1 MADTWAVKKK
11 PEDDELSYEEIVARQ
26 QATKQVA
33 PQAEEL
39 SYEELVARAQPKKP
53 TGKMDTLAKRTAQ
66 LTTGLDLGGFNVGA
80 EAAAGV
86 ASTID
91 AGGHFLGILDGKPK
105 GYRDYLDIADK
116 NADEY
121 NDRRQLASDD
131 EASIPWDDTGNL
143 ASNAIGVGVG
153 AVPYGML
160 FKGGN
165 IVAQGMN
172 RIAGNLLP
180 KHVIP
185 IMEQG
190 KNAALRVAPKW
201 FETGVGLV
209 TGGALANKANE
220 IGAVRLD
227 DEERQVADAANASKI
242 PGSALAASTPPL
254 PTFGLDKAARPFLE
268 TMVVGGAEGL
278 GGGIFGQALGRAGR
292 FAGEHLTPSAI
303 KSAART
309 IARQIYEAG
318 HTVDDIATSHADNL
332 KIDPKATLDAAGP
345 QGSEF
350 LQRTAATAA
359 RGGGGPLEE
368 FTQLTRARQAVH
380 SREVAA
386 ASEKAFGGKGG
397 SYKVTADELSAQ
409 QFEKAKPAYDAANAV
424 EQKLSPVLTEIVN
437 RPSIKPIFEQALQ
450 RAMDSGKPESAFI
463 TRDANG
469 TIVKFGTELL
479 NITKKRLDAAASM
492 AYKAGD
498 GDTGGYFKAMKDQ
511 LVAEADRLNPLYKEA
526 RKVWAGDEE
535 ILTALEVGKKLFNPK
550 THPDEVVAAMAKY
563 KENPSL
569 LEALMKGFSQEAS
582 VTATATPEEG
592 LAVIRLLGNA
602 NKQEAYRALL
612 GDDAYAMFVKTMDLK
627 SKQYRSFFEGKKQ
640 SATDARRN
648 ESDAM
653 AAESKADLLE
663 GAFNAALNPMEAI
676 QAKGMAGFLNYFRG
690 FDTAKRGYIIRW
702 LLSPDPKLQKQA
714 LDMIRKEFEWA
725 KAGAEAAQRGEG
737 LGGSL
742 VNTAGKPISAAAL
755 EQGQ

>member
-11 PEDDELSYEEIVARQ
+11 PEDDELSL
-26 QATKQVA
+26 
-33 PQAEEL
+33 EEL
-39 SYEELVARAQPKKP
+39 MGGSSDGELSLEELTGAAPARPKP
-53 TGKMDTLAKRTAQ
+53 TGKMDPLAKRTAQ
-66 LTTGLDLGGFNVGA
+66 LTTGLDLGGFNLGS

-86 ASTID
+86 ASAID
-91 AGGHFLGILDGKPK
+91 AGGHFLGILDGKQK
-105 GYRDYLDIADK
+105 GYREYLDLADS

-121 NDRRQLASDD
+121 NARRQLSSDD

-153 AVPYGML
+153 AVPYGVL

-165 IVAQGMN
+165 MLAQGAN
-172 RIAGNLLP
+172 RILGNVLP
-180 KHVIP
+180 KYAIP

-227 DEERQVADAANASKI
+227 DEERQVADAEDAMGSKI
-242 PGSALAASTPPL
+242 PGSQLASSVPGVPSA
-254 PTFGLDKAARPFLE
+254 FGLGKAATPLLE

-278 GGGIFGQALGRAGR
+278 GGGILGQALGRSGR
-292 FAGEHLTPSAI
+292 FIGEHIIPTPI

-309 IARQIYEAG
+309 LARQIYEAG

-332 KIDPKATLDAAGP
+332 KIDPKATLDVAGP

-368 FTQLTRARQAVH
+368 FTQLTRARQATH

-397 SYKVTADELSAQ
+397 SYKVTAEELSKKQADS
-409 QFEKAKPAYDAANAV
+409 AKKAYDAANAV
-424 EQKLSPVLTEIVN
+424 EQKVSPVLTEVLQ

-450 RAMDSGKPESAFI
+450 RGMDSGKPEAAFI

-469 TIVKFGTELL
+469 TPIAFGTELL
-479 NITKKRLDAAASM
+479 NIVKKRLDAAANM
-492 AYKAGD
+492 AFKAGD
-498 GDTGGYFKAMKDQ
+498 GDTGKFFSNMKNTI
-511 LVAEADRLNPLYKEA
+511 VNEADRLNPLYKEA

-535 ILTALEVGKKLFNPK
+535 VLSALEAGKNLFNPK
-550 THPDEVVAAMAKY
+550 THPDEVVAMMAKY
-563 KENPSL
+563 KDNPSL
-569 LEALMKGFSQEAS
+569 LEALMTGFSQEAS
-582 VTATATPEEG
+582 TTARAAPEEG

-602 NKQEAYRALL
+602 NKQDAYRTLL
-612 GDDAYAMFVKTMDLK
+612 GDDAYEMFVKTMDLK

-640 SATDARRN
+640 SATDLRQN
-648 ESDAM
+648 ETEAM
-653 AAESKADLLE
+653 KAESKADLLE
-663 GAFNAALNPMEAI
+663 GAFQAALNPMEAI
-676 QAKGMAGFLNYFRG
+676 QAQGMSRFLNYFRG

-714 LDMIRKEFEWA
+714 LDAIRKEYEWA
-725 KAGAEAAQRGEG
+725 KAGAEAAKRGEG
-737 LGGSL
+737 LGGSI
-742 VNTAGKPISAAAL
+742 VNTAGRPIAAGAM
-755 EQGQ
+755 EGQ